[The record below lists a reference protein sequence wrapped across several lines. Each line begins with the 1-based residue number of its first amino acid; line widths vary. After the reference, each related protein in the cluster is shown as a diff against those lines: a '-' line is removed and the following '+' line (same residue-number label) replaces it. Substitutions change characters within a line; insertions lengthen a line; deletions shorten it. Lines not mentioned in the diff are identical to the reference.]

1 LGALQARA
9 NRFLTAA
16 RAIFVGTGP
25 EQLSE
30 VFVARKWV
38 A

>member
-16 RAIFVGTGP
+16 RAIFVGTRT
-25 EQLSE
+25 EQNSE
-30 VFVARKWV
+30 VFVARKRV

>member
-16 RAIFVGTGP
+16 RAIFVGARP

-30 VFVARKWV
+30 VIVARKRV

>member
-9 NRFLTAA
+9 NRFLNAA
-16 RAIFVGTGP
+16 RAIFVGTRP

-30 VFVARKWV
+30 VFIARKRV